1 MFWFLLIF
9 SIDIITYAIS
19 YTQIASDVMCVQ
31 YVIQLFLHSLQQN
44 IFFFYKELF
53 SVDHGSYLEKIRAV
67 FKHLNQI

>member
-31 YVIQLFLHSLQQN
+31 YVIQFLHSLQQN

-53 SVDHGSYLEKIRAV
+53 SVDHGSY
-67 FKHLNQI
+67 

>member
-44 IFFFYKELF
+44 IFFSIK
-53 SVDHGSYLEKIRAV
+53 SYL
-67 FKHLNQI
+67 L

>member
-44 IFFFYKELF
+44 IFFFYKEFCRPWFL
-53 SVDHGSYLEKIRAV
+53 LEKIRAV
-67 FKHLNQI
+67 FKHLNQIWI